1 MIQHI
6 VFLVVINLMKL
17 LNYLLNHLMLLI
29 LYNNL
34 MQDLN

>member
-29 LYNNL
+29 LFNNL